1 MKNSIRLGRLL
12 GINIEIH
19 LSWLLVLALFSM
31 SLAQGYFPQELPGLD
46 RRVYWLF
53 GVLTTLIAFASILA
67 HELAHSLT
75 AIREGISIKKI
86 VLFIFGGVAQMEA
99 EPDRPTAEMKI
110 TAAGPL
116 TSLVVGILLGTF
128 YFLLLPPGNIV
139 SASVFFLAR
148 LNIIVALFNLIPAFP
163 LDGGRLL
170 RSVIWHFSKNLLKAT
185 RFAVGLGSV
194 FSFLGIGLGFIMLFS
209 RGDITGLWFV
219 ILGWMIYQAGQTSY
233 TQLIFQDTFAGIKV
247 AEIMSPDP
255 VTVSPDMNLQQ
266 LADTFLEYRHG
277 AFPVLYGSTTHGLV
291 SLHQIKEVPRE
302 HWADSRVA
310 RIMTP
315 LKNCPVAAP
324 EDDAAEVMMK
334 MAAQGEGRVL
344 VMRNGELLGILSRT
358 DMMRFMQMHMVLG
371 TE

>member
-19 LSWLLVLALFSM
+19 FSWLLVLALFSM
-31 SLAQGYFPQELPGLD
+31 SLAQGFFPQELPGLD
-46 RRVYWLF
+46 RRIYWFF
-53 GVLTTLIAFASILA
+53 GVLTTLVAFASILA
-67 HELAHSLT
+67 HELAHSLI

-99 EPDRPTAEMKI
+99 EPDRPIAEMKI

-116 TSLVVGILLGTF
+116 TSLVIGILLGTL
-128 YFLLLPPGNIV
+128 YILLPPENMV

-148 LNIIVALFNLIPAFP
+148 LNIFVALFNLIPAFP

-170 RSVIWHFSKNLLKAT
+170 RAAIWYFNNNLLKAT

-194 FSFLGIGLGFIMLFS
+194 LSFLGIGLGFIMLFS
-209 RGDITGLWFV
+209 RGNIAGLWFV

-233 TQLIFQDTFAGIKV
+233 TQIVFQDTFAGIKV
-247 AEIMSPDP
+247 AEIMSPNP

-302 HWADSRVA
+302 HWADSSVA

-315 LKNCPVAAP
+315 LKNCAVAAP
-324 EDDAAEVMMK
+324 EEDAAEVMMK

-344 VMRNGELLGILSRT
+344 VMSNGELLGILSRT